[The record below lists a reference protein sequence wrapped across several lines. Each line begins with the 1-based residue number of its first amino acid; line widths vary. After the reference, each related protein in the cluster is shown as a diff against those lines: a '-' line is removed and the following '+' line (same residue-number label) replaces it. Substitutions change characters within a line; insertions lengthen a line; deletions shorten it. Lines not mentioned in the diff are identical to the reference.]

1 MGNSN
6 SLMQRIAFFLPSL
19 GGGGA
24 ERVTVTLANA
34 IATEG
39 FKVDIVLAEAVG
51 SFISDVDPGIRIIDL
66 KAGRVSR
73 SVFGLA
79 RYLRQERPD
88 AMISAMNHA
97 NVVAVMARL
106 LSRNGVRLILV
117 EHSTPTIEA
126 ANNRSLRSKIV
137 YALMHWLYPQADAIV
152 AVSNGVADSL
162 ATFARID
169 RKSITTI
176 YNPFDIEAIRK
187 RASEPIEHPW
197 FAEGE
202 PPVILGIGRLT
213 EAKDFSTLI
222 SAFALLRKSTA
233 ARLMI
238 LGEGQ
243 DRTKLENL
251 IIELGLSKD
260 EVSLPGFV
268 DNPYTYIGH
277 CGAFVLSSKW
287 EGLPSVLIEAIICGA
302 PVISTDCPSGP
313 KEILIGGK
321 LGRLV
326 EVGDVNELSFNM
338 ASLIDEGNYDI
349 SFDQME
355 VYSLKNVL
363 NKYLEIILNAR
374 SVGELTL

>member
-1 MGNSN
+1 MTESKAT
-6 SLMQRIAFFLPSL
+6 QKRIAFYLPSL

-51 SFISDVDPGIRIIDL
+51 AFISNVVPTIRIIDL

-169 RKSITTI
+169 RKLITPI

-213 EAKDFSTLI
+213 AAKDFSTLI
-222 SAFALLRKSTA
+222 RAFALLRKSTA

-243 DRTKLENL
+243 DRTKLESL
-251 IIELGLSKD
+251 IKELGLSKD

-268 DNPYTYIGH
+268 GNPYTYIGH

-287 EGLPSVLIEAIICGA
+287 EGLPSALIEAIICGA
-302 PVISTDCPSGP
+302 PVVSTDCPSGP
-313 KEILIGGK
+313 KEIL
-321 LGRLV
+321 
-326 EVGDVNELSFNM
+326 
-338 ASLIDEGNYDI
+338 A
-349 SFDQME
+349 SFDIPHLCDVGSNHQMA
-355 VYSLKNVL
+355 KMINNVI
-363 NKYLEIILNAR
+363 NERCVCRSFVDMHEYDRDVIVKKYIEIIEGGSNG
-374 SVGELTL
+374 S

>member
-1 MGNSN
+1 MTESKAA
-6 SLMQRIAFFLPSL
+6 QRRIAFYLPSL

-34 IATEG
+34 IVTEG

-51 SFISDVDPGIRIIDL
+51 TFISDVDPGIRIIDL

-73 SVFGLA
+73 SIFGLV

-88 AMISAMNHA
+88 AMIAAMNHA
-97 NVVAVMARL
+97 NVAAVIARM
-106 LSRNGVRLILV
+106 LSRSGIRLILV
-117 EHSTPTIEA
+117 EHNTPSIEA
-126 ANNRSLRSKIV
+126 ANNRTLRSKIV

-176 YNPFDIEAIRK
+176 YNPFDIEGIRK

-222 SAFALLRKSTA
+222 RAFAVLRKSTA

-243 DRTKLENL
+243 DRTKLETL
-251 IIELGLSKD
+251 IKELGLSND
-260 EVSLPGFV
+260 DVSLPGFV

-277 CGAFVLSSKW
+277 CRAFVLSSKW

-313 KEILIGGK
+313 KEILENGK
-321 LGRLV
+321 WGRLV
-326 EVGDVNELSFNM
+326 PVGDVCALAEAVKNTVDVSKRPQMETRASAFGFELSIKGY
-338 ASLIDEGNYDI
+338 L
-349 SFDQME
+349 Q
-355 VYSLKNVL
+355 LLQTRVL
-363 NKYLEIILNAR
+363 
-374 SVGELTL
+374 